1 MRRYITTTV
10 LVFGAVEPQDI
21 AALQRRCGIMRLY
34 ITTTVLVF
42 GAVEPQDI
50 AALHH
55 DNRFGFWGRG
65 AARYCGST
73 THYPLP
79 TTHYPLT
86 PPTTHK
92 PKPTARKLA
101 VQNTP
106 PSMEFIYFCGLP
118 EPKIGIVL
126 GMIV

>member
-1 MRRYITTTV
+1 LLGPWSRKILRLYITTIVLVFGPWSRKILRLYITTTV
-10 LVFGAVEPQDI
+10 LVVGAVEPQDI
-21 AALQRRCGIMRLY
+21 AALL
-34 ITTTVLVF
+34 
-42 GAVEPQDI
+42 P
-50 AALHH
+50 
-55 DNRFGFWGRG
+55 
-65 AARYCGST
+65 T

-92 PKPTARKLA
+92 PKPTTRKLA